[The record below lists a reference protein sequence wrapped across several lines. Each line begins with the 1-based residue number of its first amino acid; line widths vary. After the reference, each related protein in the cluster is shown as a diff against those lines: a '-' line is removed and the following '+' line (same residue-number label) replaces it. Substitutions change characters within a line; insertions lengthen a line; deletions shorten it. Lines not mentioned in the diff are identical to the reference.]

1 MHNVLRVA
9 TSRSTWRTARKH
21 AATETNEVCSMQ
33 PNLAHI
39 GLEHVVPET
48 VLRSTSLV
56 VVQLCHH
63 ILRSTSNNYSNIH
76 PQHTTDNDATVCT
89 HARTSCTERIRS
101 ARLDYCASDCR
112 RERRNRMTTVAL
124 FALLA
129 AQVPLQ
135 RSATEMRTLR
145 CAAVGSC
152 ILYATAEPATVGS
165 CAPSSPSTG
174 AARTSVAPVPPAL
187 QYPTVRRTHRRPL
200 RWRTRPCD

>member
-1 MHNVLRVA
+1 MQHALTQRPDATYIPHTMHNVLRVA

-101 ARLDYCASDCR
+101 ALLDYCASDCR
-112 RERRNRMTTVAL
+112 RARRKRMTTVAL
-124 FALLA
+124 FAFAGCPSTTA
-129 AQVPLQ
+129 AK
-135 RSATEMRTLR
+135 RHRNANTALR
-145 CAAVGSC
+145 CGRQLHLV
-152 ILYATAEPATVGS
+152 
-165 CAPSSPSTG
+165 
-174 AARTSVAPVPPAL
+174 
-187 QYPTVRRTHRRPL
+187 
-200 RWRTRPCD
+200 CDS